1 MYKYNTSYLL
11 PIGAGVNVDKLK
23 QFEINHLSSQSR
35 EEKKKSVGIPERK
48 FVLRQVFIHH
58 EHSRSMVPFK
68 TWWPSLTDK
77 SQCMEEQ
84 PVKPCD
90 QSIDLKHKA
99 TCILSS
105 RPSYL

>member
-1 MYKYNTSYLL
+1 MYKYNTSYIL
-11 PIGAGVNVDKLK
+11 PIGAGVNVNKLK

-68 TWWPSLTDK
+68 TW
-77 SQCMEEQ
+77 
-84 PVKPCD
+84 
-90 QSIDLKHKA
+90 
-99 TCILSS
+99 
-105 RPSYL
+105 